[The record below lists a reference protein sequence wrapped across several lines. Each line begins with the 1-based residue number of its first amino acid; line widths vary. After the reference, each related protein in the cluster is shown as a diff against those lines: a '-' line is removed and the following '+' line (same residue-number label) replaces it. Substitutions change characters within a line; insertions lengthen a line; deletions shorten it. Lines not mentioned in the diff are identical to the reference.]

1 VVAES
6 RPVLQLQGLVRHYGE
21 GSRRVRVLD
30 GVDLEV
36 LPGESVAV
44 MGASGSGKSTLLHL
58 AAGMDTPDAGT
69 VRIGGTDVQSQPEP
83 QRTRERARRVGLVF
97 QDFNLIESLTVR
109 ENIDLALWLSRR
121 TADSDRVD
129 ALAVELGLADLLDR
143 RPDQLS
149 GGQQQRVAIA
159 RALVHEP
166 AVVLADEPTGS
177 LDRVAGEQVLEVLFE
192 AVRARACG
200 LVLVTHS
207 DRAAEGCDRILALR
221 DGRLVPA

>member
-1 VVAES
+1 MADP
-6 RPVLQLQGLVRHYGE
+6 RPVLELQGLVRHYGE
-21 GSRRVRVLD
+21 RSRRVRVLD

-36 LPGESVAV
+36 RPGESVAV

-58 AAGMDTPDAGT
+58 AAGMDTPDEGR
-69 VRIGGTDVQSQPEP
+69 VRIAGADVQARAEP

-97 QDFNLIESLTVR
+97 QDFNLIESLSVR
-109 ENIDLALWLSRR
+109 ENIELALWLSRR
-121 TADSDRVD
+121 AVD
-129 ALAVELGLADLLDR
+129 GEHIAVLAAELGLAELLER

-177 LDRVAGEQVLEVLFE
+177 LDRVAGEQVLEVLFD
-192 AVRARACG
+192 AVRARNCG

-207 DRAAEGCDRILALR
+207 DSAAAGCDRILALR